1 VTDLETSAPAEGID
15 EVEGEA
21 AVAGGRRGLVVV
33 LAGFIVVAVVAAAV
47 ALGYVWGNG
56 GGGGATIPSL
66 SSVDV
71 GFARDMSVHH
81 GQAVTMASYERDNT
95 GDPAMKVLAYDIEGQ
110 QTFQIGEM
118 QGWLD
123 TWGYPLLNPSPMAWM
138 AGHGHLQSDG
148 LMPGMASPAE
158 INKLETLHGKAL
170 DVDFLQLMIRHHQ
183 GGIPMAQYAALHGQS
198 SYVRQLAQ
206 AMVNAQSS
214 EIISMEQ
221 ALRSLGG
228 SPLPAPDH

>member
-1 VTDLETSAPAEGID
+1 VTDLEISAPTEGTD
-15 EVEGEA
+15 EVA
-21 AVAGGRRGLVVV
+21 DDLAVAGGRRGLVVV
-33 LAGFIVVAVVAAAV
+33 LVGFIVVAVVAAAV
-47 ALGYVWGNG
+47 ALGYVWGNSG
-56 GGGGATIPSL
+56 SGGAPIPSA

-95 GDPAMKVLAYDIEGQ
+95 SDPALEVLAYDIEGQ
-110 QTFQIGEM
+110 QTFQLGEM

-123 TWGYPLLNPSPMAWM
+123 TWGDQLLNPSPMVWM

-148 LMPGMASPAE
+148 LMPGMASPTE

-170 DVDFLQLMIRHHQ
+170 DIDFLQLMIRHHQ

-198 SYVRQLAQ
+198 AYVRQLAQ

-228 SPLPAPDH
+228 SPLPAPEH